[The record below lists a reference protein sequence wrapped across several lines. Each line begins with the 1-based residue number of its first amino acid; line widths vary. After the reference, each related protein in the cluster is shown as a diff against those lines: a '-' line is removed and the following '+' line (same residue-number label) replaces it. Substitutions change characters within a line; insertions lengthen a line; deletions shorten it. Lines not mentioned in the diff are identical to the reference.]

1 MQTSSFQKGGLTLHT
16 TRISRK
22 LRSPFRLDP
31 EDALGSSKSFFL
43 LPLENWKQAERFSLS
58 YLEMR
63 IILGRLLWNFDIVS
77 VDGAPN
83 WNPENEMSRARA
95 FMTWE
100 KPDLILKVVPVK
112 R

>member
-1 MQTSSFQKGGLTLHT
+1 MIRHI
-16 TRISRK
+16 TRISKK
-22 LRSPFRLDP
+22 LHSRSLLVPGA
-31 EDALGSSKSFFL
+31 ALGSSKFYLRLCS
-43 LPLENWKQAERFSLS
+43 EGADRCSLS

-63 IILGRLLWNFDIVS
+63 IILGRLLWNFDVVS

>member
-1 MQTSSFQKGGLTLHT
+1 M
-16 TRISRK
+16 
-22 LRSPFRLDP
+22 
-31 EDALGSSKSFFL
+31 GSSKSYL
-43 LPLENWKQAERFSLS
+43 RLCSEGADRCSLS

-112 R
+112 RWQGDIVDQMNTVPGLHFGSK

>member
-1 MQTSSFQKGGLTLHT
+1 LV
-16 TRISRK
+16 
-22 LRSPFRLDP
+22 D
-31 EDALGSSKSFFL
+31 
-43 LPLENWKQAERFSLS
+43 ERGRANKYSLS

-83 WNPENEMSRARA
+83 WNPENEMGRARA

>member
-1 MQTSSFQKGGLTLHT
+1 MLMVK
-16 TRISRK
+16 
-22 LRSPFRLDP
+22 
-31 EDALGSSKSFFL
+31 
-43 LPLENWKQAERFSLS
+43 SLS

-83 WNPENEMSRARA
+83 WNPENEMGRARA

>member
-1 MQTSSFQKGGLTLHT
+1 
-16 TRISRK
+16 
-22 LRSPFRLDP
+22 
-31 EDALGSSKSFFL
+31 
-43 LPLENWKQAERFSLS
+43 
-58 YLEMR
+58 MR

-83 WNPENEMSRARA
+83 WNPENEMGRARA

-100 KPDLILKVVPVK
+100 KPDLILKLVPVK

>member
-1 MQTSSFQKGGLTLHT
+1 LGNSKSSF
-16 TRISRK
+16 IIRK
-22 LRSPFRLDP
+22 AFKY
-31 EDALGSSKSFFL
+31 A
-43 LPLENWKQAERFSLS
+43 NERSLS

-100 KPDLILKVVPVK
+100 KPDLILKAVPVK

>member
-1 MQTSSFQKGGLTLHT
+1 ML
-16 TRISRK
+16 ISR
-22 LRSPFRLDP
+22 
-31 EDALGSSKSFFL
+31 
-43 LPLENWKQAERFSLS
+43 SLS

-63 IILGRLLWNFDIVS
+63 IILGRLLWNFDIES

-83 WNPENEMSRARA
+83 WNPENEMGRARA

-100 KPDLILKVVPVK
+100 KPDLNLRLVPVQ